1 MQYIYNNANIY
12 IYIYKKAIITIVFQI
27 NLLNED

>member
-1 MQYIYNNANIY
+1 MQYIYNNAN